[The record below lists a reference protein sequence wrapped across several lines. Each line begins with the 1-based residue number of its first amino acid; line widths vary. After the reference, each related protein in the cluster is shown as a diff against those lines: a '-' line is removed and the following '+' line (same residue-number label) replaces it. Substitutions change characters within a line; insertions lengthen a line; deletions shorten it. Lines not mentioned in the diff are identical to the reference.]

1 MITSQTIKK
10 QFDDYYGFDISIKS
24 RKQQYSFARML
35 YCTMCRELTSE
46 SYSVIGKYINRDH
59 ATALYSSNQFENVF
73 AYNPIYKKDYTAIKN
88 KVLSNKFSDPELR
101 YKQAI
106 NLAMYYR
113 KKYQKATSNYDMKV
127 TKKELD
133 SLIKA
138 EVKRQTSTLKNEKP
152 IEFLT
157 REEVCDMLKINFTS
171 VKNWSKKGLLKPI
184 TIQRKVYFKRN
195 DIEEMLL
202 KNYQIF

>member
-1 MITSQTIKK
+1 MITSQAIKK
-10 QFDDYYGFDISIKS
+10 HFDDYYGFDISIKS

-46 SYSVIGKYINRDH
+46 SYSVIANQINRGH
-59 ATALYSSNQFENVF
+59 ATALYCSNQFENVF
-73 AYNPIYKKDYTAIKN
+73 AYNPIYKKDYFAIKN

-106 NLAMYYR
+106 NLAFYYR
-113 KKYQKATSNYDMKV
+113 KKYQKAISNYDMKL
-127 TKKELD
+127 TKQQLD

-138 EVKRQTSTLKNEKP
+138 EVEKQTSKLKNEKP

-157 REEVCDMLKINFTS
+157 RDEVCDMLKINMTS
-171 VKNWSKKGLLKPI
+171 VKNWSKKGLLQPI
-184 TIQRKVYFKRN
+184 RVQRRVYFRR
-195 DIEEMLL
+195 DEIEQMML
-202 KNYQIF
+202 KHY